1 MRAADAGRY
10 AAARLNSM
18 NVILRI
24 SIATML
30 WACGALAQEQP
41 LPRFEDYPAPGK
53 FTGKPVPAIIAGQP
67 ARFYRTRIR
76 SGAKEGP
83 NFAGHYTV
91 VTWGCGSG
99 CRWYAVV
106 DARTG
111 RVYFNPKAASV
122 MTVPYQDEDSLQF
135 RIDSRLLVV
144 SGYVWGLR
152 HEQSE
157 AKYYYEWRNNRFKL
171 LRRTQIKKYGP

>member
-1 MRAADAGRY
+1 
-10 AAARLNSM
+10 
-18 NVILRI
+18 
-24 SIATML
+24 
-30 WACGALAQEQP
+30 
-41 LPRFEDYPAPGK
+41 
-53 FTGKPVPAIIAGQP
+53 
-67 ARFYRTRIR
+67 
-76 SGAKEGP
+76 
-83 NFAGHYTV
+83 
-91 VTWGCGSG
+91 
-99 CRWYAVV
+99 
-106 DARTG
+106 
-111 RVYFNPKAASV
+111 